1 MGIESS
7 NPDVLKG
14 VKRFTIDNDEQYKLI
29 KNLVE
34 QGIVVKSMFMFGQP
48 DDNEETI
55 KRTIDYSLSLP
66 NQLVQYSVFTPY
78 LEHRYIK
85 PMRIKLLKK
94 I

>member
-1 MGIESS
+1 MKSS

-55 KRTIDYSLSLP
+55 KGQLIILYHSQINLFNIVFLHTIPWNTD
-66 NQLVQYSVFTPY
+66 
-78 LEHRYIK
+78 I
-85 PMRIKLLKK
+85 
-94 I
+94 